1 MNYRCFWGSRFFDC
15 WRNRLIRL
23 NMVRITL
30 VFGILVKVLLFW
42 IQLDAAVVVA
52 KVHLQLWWFLF
63 NYGYLFNRLVP
74 FLKICLNLGY
84 NFFRIFLYFHFLVC
98 ILQTVELFDC
108 FSTPKAQFF
117 HQQLAIRCSFCRGM
131 QFLFLFCQI
140 FRLNSVGVQFI
151 LLCLQFSSLSYKF
164 LMLCLELNDI
174 SLIISYLS
182 Q

>member
-1 MNYRCFWGSRFFDC
+1 MISFTLAVVLAFREPLLFSWVKHRFWLFWYRRISFWVISWICRCFWGSRFSDC

-30 VFGILVKVLLFW
+30 VFGILVEVLLFW

-108 FSTPKAQFF
+108 FSTPKSQFF
-117 HQQLAIRCSFCRGM
+117 HQ
-131 QFLFLFCQI
+131 
-140 FRLNSVGVQFI
+140 
-151 LLCLQFSSLSYKF
+151 
-164 LMLCLELNDI
+164 
-174 SLIISYLS
+174 
-182 Q
+182 